1 MRNRTPFSHPGGL
14 IAATRWTPVWC
25 LHFPLHTCLPA
36 PTILF
41 PAALPTGT
49 GPRRTLDRSLTVR
62 AKQLALLDPTGLAGL
77 SGGGSAH
84 KAAEVFKRHDSDA
97 SGYLDAEE
105 MMAAL
110 QDLGMLEGMK
120 AKALGEW
127 VGCDG

>member
-1 MRNRTPFSHPGGL
+1 MCF
-14 IAATRWTPVWC
+14 VV
-25 LHFPLHTCLPA
+25 PA
-36 PTILF
+36 
-41 PAALPTGT
+41 AALPAGT
-49 GPRRTLDRSLTVR
+49 GARRTLDRSLTVR

-110 QDLGMLEGMK
+110 QDLGMLDGMK
-120 AKALGEW
+120 AKALGESGVSR
-127 VGCDG
+127 VGSKGD